1 MNINEVKTLSP
12 NRRFAYWVSE
22 RQSITKRKDAG
33 EQGPW
38 TDDEI
43 LQNYHFTNVRRED
56 DKVSRWLITNL
67 YDEWTP
73 AAWGTILVARFVNN
87 PVTLDL
93 IKEDLKAGDLQTAKG
108 KLAAFGEGK
117 EPIFRSAYLQPEI
130 KGVNRLD
137 KIFDILGP
145 QIMEAHISTA
155 TVEAAIADICK
166 IKYMGEFM
174 AGQMAMDAML
184 FVPGEWTDSQ
194 TYAPEGPG
202 SLRGIA
208 RLKEAKLTEKVKRP
222 EYNKWLHDLSEQL
235 EIRALDVEHAL
246 CEWDK
251 YERILWGQGNY
262 NRGYKNKA
270 GWKQASL
277 F

>member
-56 DKVSRWLITNL
+56 DKVSRWLIANL

-93 IKEDLKAGDLQTAKG
+93 IKDDLKAGDLQTAKS

-155 TVEAAIADICK
+155 KVEAAIADICK

-184 FVPGEWTDSQ
+184 FVPGEWADSQ